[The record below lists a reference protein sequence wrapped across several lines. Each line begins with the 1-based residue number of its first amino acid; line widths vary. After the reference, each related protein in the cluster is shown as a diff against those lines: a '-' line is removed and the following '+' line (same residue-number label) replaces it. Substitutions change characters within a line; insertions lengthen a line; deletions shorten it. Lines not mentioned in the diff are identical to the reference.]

1 MLRRVRLHA
10 ICGRFRT
17 EIFEKFSRPQIFAF
31 EIARERAEIRA
42 ARRRASLP
50 RSLKIHE
57 HCAERR
63 HAAAREIAADFG
75 PKFSKKFRGRK
86 FLRSQSREN
95 TPISVPPDDVHPCHD
110 P

>member
-1 MLRRVRLHA
+1 MQFAVDS
-10 ICGRFRT
+10 GP
-17 EIFEKFSRPQIFAF
+17 KFSKNFRGRKFLRSKI
-31 EIARERAEIRA
+31 IARERAEIRA

-75 PKFSKKFRGRK
+75 PKFSKILRGRK
-86 FLRSQSREN
+86 FLRSKSREN
-95 TPISVPPDDVHPCHD
+95 APKSVPPDDAQPCHD